1 MSLLSGSIENG
12 GRSVVA
18 SSVAS
23 PKRDVIF
30 FVVVGSSTSLRVHS
44 VRSGN
49 FLDEFEFFFI
59 EIPMGIPWLK
69 FGDRVLSRARQ

>member
-1 MSLLSGSIENG
+1 MAAGRSLPAASLLRKGTSF
-12 GRSVVA
+12 
-18 SSVAS
+18 
-23 PKRDVIF
+23 F

-49 FLDEFEFFFI
+49 FLDEFEFFLI

>member
-18 SSVAS
+18 SSGAS

-49 FLDEFEFFFI
+49 FLDEFEFFLI